1 MPDGNLDTLCI
12 NTLRLLA
19 ADAVQQAGNGHPG
32 GPMGQ
37 AAMAYTLWDRFLKHN
52 PTDPNWHDRDRFVLS
67 AGHAS
72 MLLYGLLHLT
82 GYDLPLDEIKRLR
95 QWGSITPGH
104 PERGLTPGVE
114 VTTGPL
120 GQGFANAVGLAIAEQ
135 WLASHYN
142 RPGHTVVDHH
152 TYVVASDGDLM
163 EGVASE
169 AASLAGHLGL
179 GKLVVLYDD
188 NDISIEGP
196 TDLAFT
202 EDVPAR
208 FRAYGWH
215 VYEVDDGMEPDAVH
229 TGLREALAVTDRP
242 SMVVCRTVIG
252 YGSPNKS
259 GTAAAHGA
267 ALGADEVTLTKEALG
282 WTYEEPF
289 ATPQEALDHYRQAI
303 PRGQQA
309 QSQWE
314 ELFSAYRE
322 AYPELAAE
330 LEGAWDGVLPE
341 GWSTDADALFNPGD
355 NPISTREA
363 SGRTLN
369 ALVEYVHGLVG
380 GSADL
385 APSNNTRLREGGDFS
400 AMERAAN
407 NLHFGV
413 REHAM
418 GAVAN
423 GIAVHGGLVPYTGT
437 FLTFSDYMRPPMRL
451 AALMG
456 IRVVYVF
463 THDSI
468 GLGEDGPTH
477 QPIEHLAALRAV
489 PNLTVVR
496 PADATET
503 VEAWKSAIKRRDGPT
518 LLVFSRQNL
527 PVLDRSELAPASGMQ
542 SGGYVLW
549 ESAPSPDVILIGTG
563 SEVHVALDA
572 GKLLQEQGVAVRV
585 VSLPSWELFDAQ
597 PRDYRDSVLPPNV
610 TARVTVEAAS
620 SFGWERYAGADGRIV
635 GIDHYGASA
644 PGGEVLRRFGFT
656 AERVAAEAT
665 SLLQQEARA

>member
-215 VYEVDDGMEPDAVH
+215 VYEVDEGMEPDAVH

-242 SMVVCRTVIG
+242 SMVVCHTVIG

-303 PRGQQA
+303 PRGQEA
-309 QSQWE
+309 QRQWQE
-314 ELFSAYRE
+314 RFSAYRE
-322 AYPELAAE
+322 AYPELASE
-330 LEGAWDGVLPE
+330 LEGAWDGDLPE
-341 GWSTDADALFNPGD
+341 GWSNDADALFNPGD
-355 NPISTREA
+355 KPNLDARSLRPDAERPRRACPRSC
-363 SGRTLN
+363 G
-369 ALVEYVHGLVG
+369 
-380 GSADL
+380 
-385 APSNNTRLREGGDFS
+385 RLRGPRAFQQHPPARGRRLFRHGAHRQQPALRRAGACDGRRRQRHGGPR
-400 AMERAAN
+400 RA
-407 NLHFGV
+407 
-413 REHAM
+413 R
-418 GAVAN
+418 
-423 GIAVHGGLVPYTGT
+423 AVHGHLPDVLGLHATAHAPR
-437 FLTFSDYMRPPMRL
+437 RPHGHPRGLRL
-451 AALMG
+451 HPRLHWPRRG
-456 IRVVYVF
+456 RP
-463 THDSI
+463 H
-468 GLGEDGPTH
+468 H

-503 VEAWKSAIKRRDGPT
+503 VEAWKSAIERRDGPT

-542 SGGYVLW
+542 RGGYVLW

-620 SFGWERYAGADGRIV
+620 SFGWERYAGVDGRIV

-656 AERVAAEAT
+656 AERVVAEAT

>member
-1 MPDGNLDTLCI
+1 MPDASLDTLCI

-37 AAMAYTLWDRFLKHN
+37 AAAAYTLWDRFLKHN
-52 PTDPNWHDRDRFVLS
+52 PTDPSWHDRDRFVLS

-95 QWGSITPGH
+95 QWGSLTPGH

-120 GQGFANAVGLAIAEQ
+120 GQGFAHAVGLAIAEQ

-142 RPGHTVVDHH
+142 RPGHTVVDHN
-152 TYVVASDGDLM
+152 TYVIASDGDLM
-163 EGVASE
+163 EGVAAE

-179 GKLVVLYDD
+179 GKLIVLYDD
-188 NDISIEGP
+188 NEISIEGP

-215 VYEVDDGMEPDAVH
+215 VVDVEQGMEPDAVH

-242 SMVVCRTVIG
+242 SMVVCHSVIG
-252 YGSPNKS
+252 YGSPNKA
-259 GTAAAHGA
+259 GTASAHGA
-267 ALGADEVTLTKEALG
+267 ALGADEVALTKEALG

-289 ATPQEALDHYRQAI
+289 ATPQEALDQYRQAV
-303 PRGQQA
+303 PRGQAA
-309 QSQWE
+309 QRDWE
-314 ELFSAYRE
+314 ERFSAYRE
-322 AYPELAAE
+322 AYPELADE
-330 LEGAWDGVLPE
+330 LERAWAGELPE
-341 GWSTDADALFNPGD
+341 GWSADAEALFNPGD
-355 NPISTREA
+355 KPVSTREA

-369 ALVEYVHGLVG
+369 ALVGHVHGLVG

-385 APSNNTRLREGGDFS
+385 APSNNTRLSDRGDFS
-400 AMERAAN
+400 IAERSSN

-423 GIAVHGGLVPYTGT
+423 GMALHGGLVPYTGT

-477 QPIEHLAALRAV
+477 QPIEHLAGLRAV

-503 VEAWKSAIKRRDGPT
+503 VEAWKAAIERTEGPT

-527 PVLDRSELAPASGMQ
+527 PVLDRSELSAAAGLHC
-542 SGGYVLW
+542 GGYVLW

-572 GKLLQEQGVAVRV
+572 GRLLAEQGVAVRV

-597 PRDYRDSVLPPNV
+597 PREYRDGVLLPEV
-610 TARVTVEAAS
+610 TARVSVEAAS
-620 SFGWERYAGADGRIV
+620 SFGWERYVGPNGRIV
-635 GIDHYGASA
+635 GIDHFGASA
-644 PGGEVLRRFGFT
+644 PGGELFKQFGFT
-656 AERVAAEAT
+656 AERVAAEAAE
-665 SLLQQEARA
+665 LLGRVTA

>member
-1 MPDGNLDTLCI
+1 MPDGNLETLCI

-32 GPMGQ
+32 APMG
-37 AAMAYTLWDRFLKHN
+37 AAPMAYTLWDRFMKHN
-52 PTDPNWHDRDRFVLS
+52 PADPNWQDRDRFVLS

-82 GYDLPLDEIKRLR
+82 GYDVPLDEIKRLR

-120 GQGFANAVGLAIAEQ
+120 GQGFGHAVGLALAEQ
-135 WLASHYN
+135 WLGSRYN
-142 RPGHTVVDHH
+142 RPGHTVIDHH
-152 TYVVASDGDLM
+152 TYVIASDGDLM
-163 EGVASE
+163 EGVAAE

-179 GKLVVLYDD
+179 GKLIVLYDD
-188 NDISIEGP
+188 NEISIEGS

-215 VYEVDDGMEPDAVH
+215 VTDVEAGMEPAAVEL
-229 TGLREALAVTDRP
+229 GLREALAVTDRP
-242 SMVVCRTVIG
+242 SLVVCHTVIG
-252 YGSPNKS
+252 YGAPNKA
-259 GTAAAHGA
+259 GTASAHGA
-267 ALGADEVTLTKEALG
+267 ALGAEEVALAKEALG
-282 WTYEEPF
+282 WTYDEPF
-289 ATPQEALDHYRQAI
+289 ATPREALDHWRGAV
-303 PRGQQA
+303 PRGEQA
-309 QSQWE
+309 QREWNE
-314 ELFSAYRE
+314 RFSAYRE
-322 AYPELAAE
+322 AYPDLAAD
-330 LEGAWDGVLPE
+330 LERAWDGDLPE
-341 GWSTDADALFNPGD
+341 GWSSDADALFAPD
-355 NPISTREA
+355 DKPISTREA

-369 ALVEYVHGLVG
+369 ALVEHVHGLVG

-385 APSNNTRLREGGDFS
+385 APSNNTRLREHGDFS
-400 AMERAAN
+400 MDDRAAN

-423 GIAVHGGLVPYTGT
+423 GMALHGGLVPYTGT

-477 QPIEHLAALRAV
+477 QPIEHLAGLRAV

-503 VEAWKSAIKRRDGPT
+503 VEAWKAAIERTDGPS

-527 PVLDRSELAPASGMQ
+527 PVLDRSELAPASGLHR
-542 SGGYVLW
+542 GGYVLW
-549 ESAPSPDVILIGTG
+549 ESGPAPDVVLIGTG

-572 GKLLQEQGVAVRV
+572 GRLLAGQGVAVRV

-597 PRDYRDSVLPPNV
+597 PREYREGVLPPDV
-610 TARVTVEAAS
+610 TARVSVEAAS
-620 SFGWERYAGADGRIV
+620 SFGWERYVGPNGRIV
-635 GIDHYGASA
+635 GIDHFGASA
-644 PGGEVLRRFGFT
+644 PGGELFKQFGFT
-656 AERVAAEAT
+656 PERVAAEAAE
-665 SLLQQEARA
+665 LLGRVTA

>member
-1 MPDGNLDTLCI
+1 MPDGNLETLCI

-32 GPMGQ
+32 APMG
-37 AAMAYTLWDRFLKHN
+37 AAPMAYTLWDRFMKHN
-52 PTDPNWHDRDRFVLS
+52 PSDPNWHDRDRFVLS

-82 GYDLPLDEIKRLR
+82 GYDVPLDEIKRLR

-120 GQGFANAVGLAIAEQ
+120 GQGFGHAVGLALAEQ
-135 WLASHYN
+135 WLGSRYN
-142 RPGHTVVDHH
+142 RPGHTVIDHH
-152 TYVVASDGDLM
+152 TYVIASDGDLM
-163 EGVASE
+163 EGVAAE

-179 GKLVVLYDD
+179 GKLIVLYDD
-188 NDISIEGP
+188 NEISIEGS

-215 VYEVDDGMEPDAVH
+215 VTDVEAGMDPAAVEL
-229 TGLREALAVTDRP
+229 GLREALAVTDRP
-242 SMVVCRTVIG
+242 SLVVCHTVIG
-252 YGSPNKS
+252 YGAPNKA
-259 GTAAAHGA
+259 GTASAHGA
-267 ALGADEVTLTKEALG
+267 ALGAEEVALAKEALG
-282 WTYEEPF
+282 WTYDEPF
-289 ATPQEALDHYRQAI
+289 ATPREALDYWRGAV
-303 PRGQQA
+303 PRGEQA
-309 QSQWE
+309 QREWNE
-314 ELFSAYRE
+314 RFSAYRE

-330 LEGAWDGVLPE
+330 LERVWDGGLPE
-341 GWSTDADALFNPGD
+341 GWSADADVLFTPD
-355 NPISTREA
+355 DKPISTREA

-369 ALVEYVHGLVG
+369 ALVQHVQGLVG

-385 APSNNTRLREGGDFS
+385 APSNNTRLREHGDFS
-400 AMERAAN
+400 MDDRGAN

-423 GIAVHGGLVPYTGT
+423 GMALHGGLVPYTGT

-477 QPIEHLAALRAV
+477 QPIEHLAGLRAV

-503 VEAWKSAIKRRDGPT
+503 VEAWKAAIERTDGPS

-527 PVLDRSELAPASGMQ
+527 PVLDRSELAPASGLHF
-542 SGGYVLW
+542 GGYVLW
-549 ESAPSPDVILIGTG
+549 ESGPAPDVILIGTG

-572 GKLLQEQGVAVRV
+572 GRLLAGQGVAVRV

-597 PRDYRDSVLPPNV
+597 PREYRDSVLPPEV
-610 TARVTVEAAS
+610 TARVSVEAAS
-620 SFGWERYAGADGRIV
+620 SFGWERYVGPNGRIV
-635 GIDHYGASA
+635 GIDHFGASA
-644 PGGEVLRRFGFT
+644 PGGELFKQFGFT
-656 AERVAAEAT
+656 PERVAAEAAE
-665 SLLQQEARA
+665 LLGRVTA

>member
-1 MPDGNLDTLCI
+1 MPDGNLDTLCV

-52 PTDPNWHDRDRFVLS
+52 PTDPSWHDRDRFVLS

-120 GQGFANAVGLAIAEQ
+120 GQGFAHAVGLAIGEQ

-152 TYVVASDGDLM
+152 TYVVVSDGDLM
-163 EGVASE
+163 EGVSAE

-179 GKLVVLYDD
+179 GKLIVMYDD

-215 VYEVDDGMEPDAVH
+215 VVEVDEGMEPDPVH

-267 ALGADEVTLTKEALG
+267 ALGAEEVTLTKEALG

-289 ATPQEALDHYRQAI
+289 ATPAEAVDHYRQAV
-303 PRGQQA
+303 PRGQEA
-309 QSQWE
+309 QRQWQE
-314 ELFSAYRE
+314 RFSSYRE

-341 GWSTDADALFNPGD
+341 GWSNAADALFNPGD
-355 NPISTREA
+355 KPISTREA

-369 ALVEYVHGLVG
+369 ALVEHVHGLVG

-385 APSNNTRLREGGDFS
+385 APSNNTRQREGGDFS
-400 AMERAAN
+400 ASERTAN

-418 GAVAN
+418 GGVAN
-423 GIAVHGGLVPYTGT
+423 GMAIHGGLVPYTGT

-463 THDSI
+463 THDSNWPWRGRPHAPAHRAPGRPSRRAQPDGGATRRRHGDRGGVEVRHRAQGRPHPP
-468 GLGEDGPTH
+468 GLQPAEPPGARPIRACARVGDAPRRLRLVGERSVARRHPHRHRLRGACGAGRRKAAAGAGRGGPCGV
-477 QPIEHLAALRAV
+477 AALVGDVRRAAEGL
-489 PNLTVVR
+489 PRQR
-496 PADATET
+496 PAAECH
-503 VEAWKSAIKRRDGPT
+503 
-518 LLVFSRQNL
+518 
-527 PVLDRSELAPASGMQ
+527 
-542 SGGYVLW
+542 
-549 ESAPSPDVILIGTG
+549 GTG
-563 SEVHVALDA
+563 H
-572 GKLLQEQGVAVRV
+572 R
-585 VSLPSWELFDAQ
+585 
-597 PRDYRDSVLPPNV
+597 
-610 TARVTVEAAS
+610 
-620 SFGWERYAGADGRIV
+620 
-635 GIDHYGASA
+635 
-644 PGGEVLRRFGFT
+644 
-656 AERVAAEAT
+656 
-665 SLLQQEARA
+665 